1 MKLLK
6 LDHLLWR
13 HINLFGHK
21 GVNDGQNS
29 ISGYVLE
36 LETQKFA
43 FQLISG
49 WGIQKWSQFFD
60 ILEIWPPAV
69 TLHYLIWA

>member
-1 MKLLK
+1 MVKVKCRPIAYPSGVLWTI
-6 LDHLLWR
+6 LD
-13 HINLFGHK
+13 
-21 GVNDGQNS
+21 D
-29 ISGYVLE
+29 VLE

-60 ILEIWPPAV
+60 ILEI
-69 TLHYLIWA
+69 